1 MNCPRCIS
9 PLAITERQGVEI
21 DVCPQCRG
29 VWLDRG
35 EMDKIINRYDAYDA
49 EEERLNYEE
58 YRSRGQQQPPKRSS
72 FWHELFD

>member
-1 MNCPRCIS
+1 MKCPRCDM
-9 PLAITERQGVEI
+9 PLVVSQRQSVEI

-49 EEERLNYEE
+49 EEERFNFEE
-58 YRSRGQQQPPKRSS
+58 YQRRRQHAPKRGT